1 MKGHELISG
10 SAAAKEPHNRVTERP
25 AASKGGSEVG
35 NETKANV
42 RGVQEGGSRAE
53 ARGSVPHTSG
63 PGETKLHHA
72 MHELKSQHPIHH
84 SDHGPHHGRTDHIRH
99 VPLHGMSPGGKYSR

>member
-1 MKGHELISG
+1 MKGHEMIANATSHMP
-10 SAAAKEPHNRVTERP
+10 KKQVTERP

-63 PGETKLHHA
+63 PGETRLSGA
-72 MHELKSQHPIHH
+72 TSELRSQHPIHH

-99 VPLHGMSPGGKYSR
+99 IPLHGMSPGGKYSR